1 MRHSVWSFF
10 HVKSVSSVFWG
21 SSVAITRGVRW
32 FPVIVASALWSAS
45 ASAEILVL
53 LPEHGPL
60 ASAGASVKEGLMAG
74 YMSSIRRPE
83 LRFVD
88 SSDQPM
94 DILLAKEVR
103 PTTELVIGP
112 LERDKVGELV
122 NLTPTVPVLAL
133 NEVMQ
138 SQHLVWQF
146 ALAPDEDATALLK
159 AMRADGVKRLTVLTE
174 PRFTGGE
181 RFKEAL
187 AQQSKFKM
195 DDSTSIPK
203 SLGADQGLL
212 VFGNSTWVS
221 HLRLPA
227 NHVYASAAIFD
238 RQVPLPMGI
247 AFCDTPALFRA
258 DWSELNELN
267 KTKPASSTAM
277 RLRAFGAD
285 SWQIALLILDH
296 ALSARFAGRT
306 GLINMTGERID
317 RAPVCFHTDKT
328 GVLPH

>member
-1 MRHSVWSFF
+1 MRHTVWNFF
-10 HVKSVSSVFWG
+10 HVKTASFVFLSRSEMARGLCWLPVALASVLY
-21 SSVAITRGVRW
+21 
-32 FPVIVASALWSAS
+32 SAHT
-45 ASAEILVL
+45 SAEILVL

-74 YMSSIRRPE
+74 YLSTIRRPE

-112 LERDKVGELV
+112 LEREKVGELV

-146 ALAPDEDATALLK
+146 ALAPDEDAAALLK
-159 AMRADGVKRLTVLTE
+159 AMRGDGVKRLTVLTE

-187 AQQSKFKM
+187 ERVSKFKM
-195 DDSTSIPK
+195 EDTPGIPK
-203 SLGADQGLL
+203 TLATDQGLL
-212 VFGNSTWVS
+212 VLGNSTWVS

-227 NHVYASAAIFD
+227 NHVYAPAAIFD
-238 RQVPLPMGI
+238 RQVPLPVGI
-247 AFCDTPALFRA
+247 EFCDTPALFRA

-267 KTKPASSTAM
+267 KTKPASSSAM

-285 SWQIALLILDH
+285 SWQIGLLILDH

-306 GLINMTGERID
+306 GLINMTGESID